1 MRLNSLIQLLALAY
15 LVAAVFCS
23 LILQYRAVG
32 GEALTVDDRGW
43 QIFSAGLFLMSL
55 YTFLG
60 GEQALVLWVRGMAR
74 TEGWY
79 ELRRPIQVMALV
91 IALVAGFQG
100 FSRIWSIALGSEL
113 PLALV
118 LATAGM
124 GMLTLVFC
132 LHLVSYHYTDAVLDQ
147 GFSGLRIAR
156 WLELSGLG
164 LVLLGALLKLMFTY
178 SLR

>member
-1 MRLNSLIQLLALAY
+1 MKFNGLMPLLALAY
-15 LVAAVFCS
+15 LVSAVLCA

-32 GEALTVDDRGW
+32 NEALTVEDRAW
-43 QIFSAGLFLMSL
+43 QIFSAGLFLMAL

-60 GEQALVLWVRGMAR
+60 GEQALVLWLRGMAR

-91 IALVAGFQG
+91 VMLVAGFQG
-100 FSRIWSIALGSEL
+100 FSRVWSIASRGEL
-113 PLALV
+113 PLALA
-118 LATAGM
+118 LAIAGM

-132 LHLVSYHYTDAVLDQ
+132 LNLVSYHYTDAVLNQDL
-147 GFSGLRIAR
+147 SGLRVAR
-156 WLELSGLG
+156 WLELGGLG
-164 LVLLGALLKLMFTY
+164 LVLLGALRKLMFAY

>member
-1 MRLNSLIQLLALAY
+1 MKFNGLMPLLALAY
-15 LVAAVFCS
+15 LVAAVLCT

-32 GEALTVDDRGW
+32 GEALTMDDRGW

-60 GEQALVLWVRGMAR
+60 GEQALLFWMRGMAR

-79 ELRRPIQVMALV
+79 ELRRPVQLMALAV
-91 IALVAGFQG
+91 MLVAGFQG

-113 PLALV
+113 PLALA

-124 GMLTLVFC
+124 GMLTFVFC
-132 LHLVSYHYTDAVLDQ
+132 LHLVSYHYTDAVLDHDL
-147 GFSGLRIAR
+147 SGLRIAR

>member
-1 MRLNSLIQLLALAY
+1 
-15 LVAAVFCS
+15 
-23 LILQYRAVG
+23 VG

-113 PLALV
+113 PLALA

-147 GFSGLRIAR
+147 DFSGLRIAR
-156 WLELSGLG
+156 WLELGSLG